1 MPVAVNCCVCPT
13 TTEPLTGV
21 TAMEVSCAGV
31 TFSVT
36 DPVILPL
43 LPLMVLEPAATA
55 VATPPELIVAAA
67 RLSEAQV
74 TVEVMSELLPSEKL
88 PVAENCT

>member
-1 MPVAVNCCVCPT
+1 VPVAVNCCVCPT
-13 TTEPLTGV
+13 TTAPFNGV
-21 TAMEVSCAGV
+21 TAMVVRCAGV

-43 LPLMVLEPAATA
+43 LALMVLEPAATA
-55 VATPPELIVAAA
+55 VATPLELIVAAA
-67 RLSEAQV
+67 GLSEAQV

>member
-1 MPVAVNCCVCPT
+1 
-13 TTEPLTGV
+13 
-21 TAMEVSCAGV
+21 MEVSCAGV

-43 LPLMVLEPAATA
+43 LALMVLEPAATA
-55 VATPPELIVAAA
+55 VATPLELIVAAA
-67 RLSEAQV
+67 GLSEAQV

-88 PVAENCT
+88 PVAETCT